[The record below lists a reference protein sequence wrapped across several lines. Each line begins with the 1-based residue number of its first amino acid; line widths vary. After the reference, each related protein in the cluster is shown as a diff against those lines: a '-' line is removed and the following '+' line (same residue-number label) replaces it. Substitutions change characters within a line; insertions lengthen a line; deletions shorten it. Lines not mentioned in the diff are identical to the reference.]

1 MYTETEQ
8 QTLDIDWFFT
18 DGKYIGFIA
27 SGAGKLPETVAN
39 SKINNKKLVS
49 YFKSLLKISDVMVNP
64 LLDELLFNIFGSGA
78 DERYVRDFTYYTQRG
93 LYSFDK
99 TNLNNFTDHRYHL
112 VGSPINPLKIID
124 LPSDIL
130 DILMQTKFE
139 DHIDLI
145 KELETSGIK

>member
-1 MYTETEQ
+1 MYTEIEQ

-27 SGAGKLPETVAN
+27 SGTGKVPETVAN

-49 YFKSLLKISDVMVNP
+49 YFKSLPKISDVMVNP
-64 LLDELLFNIFGSGA
+64 FLDELLLNIFGSGA
-78 DERYVRDFTYYTQRG
+78 DERYVRDFIYYTQRG

-112 VGSPINPLKIID
+112 VASPIDPLKIID

-139 DHIDLI
+139 DNINLI
-145 KELETSGIK
+145 KDLDTAGIK

>member
-1 MYTETEQ
+1 MYTEIEQ

-27 SGAGKLPETVAN
+27 SGAGKVPETVAN

-49 YFKSLLKISDVMVNP
+49 YFKSLPKISDVMVNP
-64 LLDELLFNIFGSGA
+64 LLDELLFNIFGSGGA
-78 DERYVRDFTYYTQRG
+78 ERYVRDFIYYTQRG

-112 VGSPINPLKIID
+112 VASPVNPLKIID

-139 DHIDLI
+139 DNIDLI
-145 KELETSGIK
+145 KDLDASGIK